1 MNHNFFIVYSE
12 LLLLISVGTILCFN
26 KNSKTFSK
34 YYWVISIAF
43 PICYF
48 YYIVFSYTDNI
59 PFKDDYTL
67 LESIY
72 KMEFSSNFSELSKSF
87 FKQVNQHRFGFERS
101 VMWLIYKVSGNE
113 NIKAQIV
120 IGNSFLLGILYLFIK
135 IFKNLKLTYAY
146 FTPIPLILFNLTY
159 FENATW
165 GIAAIQNTPIIFF
178 ALLTAHFLSL
188 KNKQSF
194 CWAIFFA
201 IITLF
206 TSGNGIAIWLVGILI
221 LTLQNRWKNLAIWGV
236 MMVFLFAF
244 YFLYDYEIISSDK
257 TNLLKHPFLNIQYV
271 LAFWGNAF
279 FQNIPHPNSPHLYW
293 DIFLCIICGIFLS
306 AIILL
311 LFWKMFKNS
320 FKKIPSNT
328 LFLLGGMTFL
338 ACTGLMLVLSRPA
351 EVKILNGGELLS
363 RRYMLFGCTFLC
375 IGYLGYLHLTAKR
388 KLLQKVGFLY
398 FFPIGLFLNIN
409 SYYTSLSDVYKQQ
422 QELRLDGNYWKN
434 HQMLLSFGEKYGEKI
449 GYNHPTYMVNLI
461 NKLDSSG
468 IYRLS
473 QNESLPLV
481 NLIKNSEANSAL
493 YFNGKIDTTLSVGS
507 TIQQE
512 NKQRILFK
520 GIKKSTEQNIEY
532 FALKSKKNVF
542 LFPAVPKTNSVKNSF
557 LTQSLIGLEFNYETW
572 LAKFP
577 SDLYEIWIIERGK
590 ENNFKPLF
598 CQKTIQL

>member
-12 LLLLISVGTILCFN
+12 LLLLISVGSILYFN
-26 KNSKTFSK
+26 TNSKTFSK
-34 YYWVISIAF
+34 YYWVIAIAF

-48 YYIVFSYTDNI
+48 YYIIFSYTDNI

-72 KMEFSSNFSELSKSF
+72 QMGFSSNFSELSKSL

-101 VMWLIYKVSGNE
+101 VMWLIYQVSGNE

-120 IGNSFLLGILYLFIK
+120 IGNSFLLGILCLFIK
-135 IFKNLKLTYAY
+135 IFRNLKLTCAY

-178 ALLTAHFLSL
+178 ALLTTHFLSL
-188 KNKQSF
+188 KNNHSF

-201 IITLF
+201 VITLF

-221 LTLQNRWKNLAIWGV
+221 LTIQNRWKNLIIWGV

-320 FKKIPSNT
+320 FQKIPSNT

-375 IGYLGYLHLTAKR
+375 MGYLGYLHLTAKR
-388 KLLQKVGFLY
+388 DLLQKLGVIYFL
-398 FFPIGLFLNIN
+398 PIGLFLNIN
-409 SYYTSLSDVYKQQ
+409 SYYTSLADVYKQQ

-434 HQMLLSFGEKYGEKI
+434 YQMLLSFGEKYGEKI

-473 QNESLPLV
+473 QYESLPLV
-481 NLIKNSEANSAL
+481 NLIKNSEDSSAL
-493 YFNGKIDTTLSVGS
+493 HFDGAIDTTLSIAG
-507 TIQQE
+507 TIAQE
-512 NKQRILFK
+512 NKVRILFK
-520 GIKKSTEQNIEY
+520 GLKKSNEQNIEY
-532 FALKSKKNVF
+532 FALKSQKNVF
-542 LFPAVPKTNSVKNSF
+542 LLPAIPKNNLVKNCF
-557 LTQSLIGLEFNYETW
+557 LSQSLIGLEFIYETW
-572 LAKFP
+572 EAKFP
-577 SDLYEIWIIERGK
+577 SDLYEIWVIERKG
-590 ENNFKPLF
+590 NNFKPLF
-598 CQKTIQL
+598 CQRTIQL